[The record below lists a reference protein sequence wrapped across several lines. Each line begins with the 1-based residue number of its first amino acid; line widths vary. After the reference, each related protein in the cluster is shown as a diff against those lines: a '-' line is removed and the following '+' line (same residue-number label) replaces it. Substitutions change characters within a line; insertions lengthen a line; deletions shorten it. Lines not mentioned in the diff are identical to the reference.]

1 MFVFRGKNAW
11 LLKILFW
18 DVTGLCL
25 FTKRMNHG
33 QFMWPSW
40 RLGDAVAG
48 TAVGLA
54 ERLQCLGV
62 EAGHPGEV

>member
-1 MFVFRGKNAW
+1 MIQEHLKKEPFSRHLFVFRGKNAW

-33 QFMWPSW
+33 QFMWPS
-40 RLGDAVAG
+40 
-48 TAVGLA
+48 LA
-54 ERLQCLGV
+54 AR
-62 EAGHPGEV
+62 